1 MSVMPRDH
9 EWTVADLAGTPDD
22 GLRYELVDG
31 VLLVSPAPT
40 NRHQIV
46 VGELHLLLRAACPAD
61 LRVMLAPTDYQ
72 PTDRRSL
79 QPDLLVAR
87 RADVGDEPIRL
98 PLLLAVEVLSP
109 STRSVDLLLKHGVYA
124 ESGVASYWV
133 VDPAVPS
140 VRAWRLQD
148 GTYVEVGGADGEQ
161 ALVLEHPFPVHVVPV
176 DLLDL

>member
-1 MSVMPRDH
+1 MPRDH
-9 EWTVADLAGTPDD
+9 EWTVADLTGTPDD

-31 VLLVSPAPT
+31 VLLVSPAPS
-40 NRHQIV
+40 NLHQIV
-46 VGELHLLLRAACPAD
+46 VGELYLLLRAARGAD
-61 LRVMLAPTDYQ
+61 LRVMPPRTDYQ

-87 RADVGDEPIRL
+87 RSDVGERPISA

-124 ESGVASYWV
+124 ESGVQAYWV

-140 VRAWRLQD
+140 VRAWTLVD
-148 GTYVEVGGADGEQ
+148 GGYQEAGSAEGEQ
-161 ALVLEHPFPVHVVPV
+161 ALELADPFPVRLVPER
-176 DLLDL
+176 LLDG